1 MKNEILEIT
10 QEEFANYVETYRRAY
25 DVSQNRV
32 EHIKLKRGIEKSL
45 KVDPRITDTFNE
57 YELSLNLSYDQTGEE
72 LDPRPNWA
80 YWFVSKAIDRKVNIS
95 EINDFFKRLQVDI
108 VLKRELTPKIFSV
121 FSHGRTI
128 GTVHASN
135 RGTRINVECTCGC
148 ALCVTY

>member
-1 MKNEILEIT
+1 MNDEILELT
-10 QEEFANYVETYRRAY
+10 QEELINHVETFARAY
-25 DVSQNRV
+25 QVAKSHG
-32 EHIKLKRGIEKSL
+32 EHLKLKKDIEKSL
-45 KVDPRITDTFNE
+45 KIDRNFISLINE
-57 YELSLNLSYDQTGEE
+57 FELSSNLKSDQNVEE

-80 YWFVSKAIDRKVNIS
+80 YWFVSRAIDCKVNIS
-95 EINDFFKRLQVDI
+95 DINDLFKRLQVDI

-148 ALCVTY
+148 ALCITY